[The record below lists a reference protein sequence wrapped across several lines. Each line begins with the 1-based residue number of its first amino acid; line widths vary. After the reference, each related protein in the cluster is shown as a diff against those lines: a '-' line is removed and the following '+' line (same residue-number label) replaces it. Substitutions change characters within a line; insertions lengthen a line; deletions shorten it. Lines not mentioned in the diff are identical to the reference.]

1 MLSRHHD
8 PGCTKHLLLQKW
20 CPGETQ
26 AQSSVSAL
34 PSHQPS
40 WEVTSSTVW
49 LGNSSLLT
57 LCCLGP
63 MNDRGCLLLI
73 PHEPEA
79 SDRDAQPQGDELFC
93 NSGCLLMDFQKP
105 LRAAEV
111 WALRKQASLPGP
123 VSTLCLSRR
132 FSRGCLC
139 HWGSAALCS
148 GTSKCNRARF
158 GGPASPLLVQECG
171 CAALLLLPCSYAVWS
186 TQQLSPWK
194 IKTCGHI
201 GAGWGATL
209 KQHKT
214 VWPHL

>member
-1 MLSRHHD
+1 MVPRRNPGSEQCLCTAITPAKLGGNFKYCLIRQLLSAY
-8 PGCTKHLLLQKW
+8 PVLLR
-20 CPGETQ
+20 
-26 AQSSVSAL
+26 S
-34 PSHQPS
+34 
-40 WEVTSSTVW
+40 
-49 LGNSSLLT
+49 
-57 LCCLGP
+57 

-171 CAALLLLPCSYAVWS
+171 CAALLLLPCSYAV
-186 TQQLSPWK
+186 
-194 IKTCGHI
+194 
-201 GAGWGATL
+201 
-209 KQHKT
+209 
-214 VWPHL
+214 